1 MSNAAHSNTAR
12 KSKNSKQASEDAIRT
27 AVFLEQQETTK
38 VQTKVEKKKLEKIK
52 KDFLKQHQPEATY
65 TMSTFYTDLN
75 KEQLIVWAK
84 YLERVN
90 IVYATSKAKVEVLEV
105 YDDVSAEMTALTTAL
120 SDVLT
125 QSKASTKS
133 IKTNHD
139 EGTVNVDDVSIIV
152 QQQVSAAQQG
162 SKASSSTQAHQGQ
175 VVVQN
180 KAYKLDHNT
189 PIFTPNEKLSIK
201 DWFFSIENSMLVA
214 GIPEDL
220 KVPLS
225 ANYLKG
231 TAFQIGKRHVL
242 DQKSWEQ
249 LKAELIKTFTPVDE
263 ERKLRLQLISLR
275 MTDSFSRF
283 NDRFQS

>member
-90 IVYATSKAKVEVLEV
+90 QVYAASQTRTELLDEIDEVKT
-105 YDDVSAEMTALTTAL
+105 EMTALTTAL
-120 SDVLT
+120 TDVLT
-125 QSKASTKS
+125 QSKQTTKGLKTKRDESTVS
-133 IKTNHD
+133 
-139 EGTVNVDDVSIIV
+139 VDDHSIID
-152 QQQVSAAQQG
+152 QHQVV